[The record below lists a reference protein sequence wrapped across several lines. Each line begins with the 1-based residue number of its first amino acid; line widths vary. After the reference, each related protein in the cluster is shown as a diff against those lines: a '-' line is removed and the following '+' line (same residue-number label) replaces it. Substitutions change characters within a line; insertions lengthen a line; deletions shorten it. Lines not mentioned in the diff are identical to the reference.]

1 MYSFSQYYC
10 WGHEV
15 LCSVS
20 VSSLNMQ
27 SGSPGINLDETLQFS
42 KPPRNTWE
50 CVSECGE
57 RRWLKWWDESRG
69 TCEVYWWLRCRHRQ
83 QHSSIYTNTISF
95 ELSCLLACKQRPCSK
110 PRQLTQITPASTRV
124 PQKRIQRELKPYS
137 QHATISVRHAN
148 PC

>member
-27 SGSPGINLDETLQFS
+27 SGSPGINLDETLQFF

-83 QHSSIYTNTISF
+83 QHSSIYTNTISSSWAVYSLVNSGPAQSRASLRRSPPLRQ
-95 ELSCLLACKQRPCSK
+95 ESRRKNSEGIKTVQPARNHQRAACQPC
-110 PRQLTQITPASTRV
+110 
-124 PQKRIQRELKPYS
+124 
-137 QHATISVRHAN
+137 
-148 PC
+148 